1 MTIRTWME
9 QIRERLPDFS
19 HRKTLS
25 ASRVQP
31 SDTNMLLDLR
41 RLLIHTHDRSELISE
56 VCRRLVETY
65 GFSVAMLEWMDEQE
79 QPPALASCRHASGRA
94 GLAARLEP
102 AGDLFPLV
110 AVVLAKGEILYEPD
124 AGTVEEPLAV
134 AVIPL
139 QHGTSVLGWLG
150 VIQPGEG
157 GIPEGELAVLQT
169 LALDLSVSILHQMQQ
184 EKLQH
189 RVAEVEELHQLS
201 GMIISGVELPEM
213 LSTLVARATE
223 LLGGDAGG
231 LYLAEPEHRI
241 MRCVVSYQTRA
252 DYTGTILNYGEGAAG
267 KVAESGSAL
276 KIDDY
281 SQWEGRASIFDDD
294 QPFHAIISVPL
305 KWEGRLCGV
314 IHVLRDKSTIPFSH
328 QDLEQLTF
336 FADQAAVV
344 VENIRLLTD
353 VRQRVWQLDQLN
365 QLTRDALRA
374 GTMHELVQLV
384 AGHFTELFRG
394 EECVITFWDAARQIP
409 VAAKQGVLEE
419 RFQRLEIQEGERT
432 LTRAVL
438 EAGHPIVI
446 QDPAHS
452 ELISRRVGEI
462 FEGRMVLAMPMI
474 FDAVWFGAALVTLAE
489 ARTLTKLELQLAEQ
503 AAGQV
508 ALALAKMQS
517 LDRERLRTRELEAVR
532 EASLSVAS
540 NLELTTVLS
549 SILTSTLSLV
559 AADDA
564 HIFLYDGNELTFGA
578 AQSADGSAGQVYTE
592 IRENGLTYTVARNG
606 ERMVI
611 SDVDQHPLYEG
622 WNWGGA
628 IVGLPLKFRDRVV
641 GVMNVAMRKPHQFD
655 EAELRALELLADQ
668 AALMIQNAS
677 LYENVVKERRSVQ
690 LVYGLAQELANSLD
704 QSEILDRAIALTN
717 AHLGARAGEAFLLN
731 QEDGYLYLN
740 ASYRDDELPRSLLEE
755 KLRLK
760 LGEGVVGWVAEHR
773 MPVLIDDVTTDKR
786 WLPIHGVD
794 DDARSAVCAPLISGG
809 EVQGVISF
817 LHREVGMFNVEHLD
831 LLIAIARQVS
841 LALSNA
847 RQYSQVNRR
856 LTELTVVRQ
865 VMEIVNLRLEMNA
878 LLDEVVHQVGEVLG
892 YPVVEVYLVEETD
905 LVLGAAFGGPRD
917 TSVHIPINQGIIGRV
932 VRTSRPSFVPNV
944 EYDADYVVGLNE
956 TQSEIAV
963 PLHKEGVVIGVL
975 NIESPILGA
984 FSEDDVRLLSLLADQ
999 LSIAVENAALY
1010 ERLRRHAANLEE
1022 TVNARTA
1029 ELELALEQARAAEQ
1043 LKSQFVSD
1051 VSHELRTPLSNI
1063 RLCLDLMRR
1072 GKTERYETYLRTL
1085 NRETD
1090 RLVVLIEDLL
1100 AISRIDAGSVVP
1112 YPVQFDLNML
1122 ARGLVEDRR
1131 RLFADRG
1138 LELEV
1143 LLNERLPKVTAD
1155 ERMISQVVA
1164 NLMTNALNYTP
1175 AGGKVRLKTQIERD
1189 ESNQA
1194 WIVLSVADDGLGIEK
1209 DEQEHIFERFYRGNA
1224 SRKMGTPGTG
1234 LGLSICKE
1242 VVERHGGRITLQS
1255 APQRGSTFFV
1265 WLPTLQADG
1274 IESKSA

>member
-1 MTIRTWME
+1 MTIRTWMD
-9 QIRERLPDFS
+9 QIRARLPDLHPRKALFS
-19 HRKTLS
+19 S
-25 ASRVQP
+25 NMQP
-31 SDTNMLLDLR
+31 SGMGMLLDLR
-41 RLLIHTHDRSELISE
+41 RLLIHAQDRSELVRE

-65 GFSVAMLEWMDEQE
+65 GYGVASLEWMDEQE
-79 QPPALASCRHASGRA
+79 QPPALATCSHASSNS
-94 GLAARLEP
+94 GLAVHLEP

-110 AVVLAKGEILYEPD
+110 VAVLTRGETTYEPD
-124 AGTVEEPLAV
+124 AGTAEEPLA
-134 AVIPL
+134 AAIIPL
-139 QHGTSVLGWLG
+139 RHGSSVQGWLG
-150 VIQPGEG
+150 VLQVGEG
-157 GIPEGELAVLQT
+157 GIPESELVALQE
-169 LALDLSVSILHQMQQ
+169 LALDLSVSIQRLMHQ

-189 RVAEVEELHQLS
+189 HVAEVEEVHQLS
-201 GMIISGVELPEM
+201 GMILTGVELPEM
-213 LSTLVARATE
+213 LTTLVARATE
-223 LLGGDAGG
+223 LLNGDSGG

-241 MRCVVSYQTRA
+241 VRCVVSYQTRA
-252 DYTGTILNYGEGAAG
+252 DYTGTILKYGEGAAG

-281 SQWEGRASIFDDD
+281 SLWEGRASIFDDD
-294 QPFHAIISVPL
+294 RPFHAIISAPL
-305 KWEGRLCGV
+305 KWQGQLSGV
-314 IHVLRDKSTIPFSH
+314 IHVLRDKSTIPFSQ

-336 FADQAAVV
+336 FADQAAVA

-374 GTMHELVQLV
+374 GTMHELVQMV
-384 AGHFTELFRG
+384 AEHLTELFRG
-394 EECVITFWDAARQIP
+394 EDCVITFWDDAQQIP
-409 VAAKQGVLEE
+409 LAAKQGKLEK
-419 RFQRLEIQEGERT
+419 RFQSLNIREGERT

-446 QDPAHS
+446 RDPAHN
-452 ELISRRVGEI
+452 ELISHRVGEI

-474 FDAVWFGAALVTLAE
+474 FDAVWFGAALVTLPE
-489 ARTLTKLELQLAEQ
+489 ARTLSRLELQLAEQ

-540 NLELTTVLS
+540 NLELTTVLT

-564 HIFLYDGNELTFGA
+564 HIFLYDGNQLMFGA
-578 AQSADGSAGQVYTE
+578 AQSADGSSDKVYTE
-592 IRENGLTYTVARNG
+592 IREDGLTYTVARSG

-628 IVGLPLKFRDRVV
+628 IVGLPLKIRDRIV
-641 GVMNVAMRKPHQFD
+641 GVMNVAMQKPHKFD

-704 QSEILDRAIALTN
+704 PSEILDRAMALTN
-717 AHLGARAGEAFLLN
+717 AHLGARSGEAFLLN

-740 ASYRDDELPRSLLEE
+740 ASYRDDELPRALLEE

-794 DDARSAVCAPLISGG
+794 DDARSAVCAPLTSGG

-817 LHREVGMFNVEHLD
+817 LHREVGKFNVEQLD

-847 RQYSQVNRR
+847 RQFSQVERR

-878 LLDEVVHQVGEVLG
+878 LLDEVVHQVGAVLG
-892 YPVVEVYLVEETD
+892 YPVVEVYLVEESN
-905 LVLGAAFGGPRD
+905 LVLGAVYGGPRD
-917 TSVHIPINQGIIGRV
+917 TTVQIPINQGIIGRV
-932 VRTSRPSFVPNV
+932 VRTSQPSFVPNV
-944 EYDADYVVGLNE
+944 ELDADYLVGLNE

-975 NIESPILGA
+975 NIESPKQDA
-984 FSEDDVRLLSLLADQ
+984 FSQDDVRLLSLLADQ

-1010 ERLRRHAANLEE
+1010 ERLRRHAASLEE

-1063 RLCLDLMRR
+1063 RLYLDLMRR

-1112 YPVQFDLNML
+1112 YPVQFDLNTL

-1138 LELEV
+1138 LKLEV
-1143 LLNERLPKVTAD
+1143 LLKERLPKVNAD

-1189 ESNQA
+1189 VSNRE
-1194 WIVLSVADDGLGIEK
+1194 WVVLSVADDGLGIEK
-1209 DEQEHIFERFYRGNA
+1209 DEQEHIFERFYRGKA

-1255 APQRGSTFFV
+1255 SPQRGSTFSV
-1265 WLPTLQADG
+1265 WLPTSQIGG
-1274 IESKSA
+1274 IDLKSA